1 MGRVDMSYVT
11 ADRITQEKADE
22 AGVSPEVF
30 RNGRPLRSSADS
42 LSDDELLAKL
52 RGFGLDVD
60 RDGVERLCASALSV
74 EVVAKVI
81 VDKLKLGDE
90 LLVDWIWI
98 SLLALWQRWWPDRV
112 CMELLDDKMQAGYDQ
127 DAGNDKHAAVVTWLD
142 AWADVLKLCDA
153 TGISSI
159 EEFDGCF
166 PLTQSLYNWSQDLEM
181 ALDYAGRD
189 DGKIRQA
196 LIGFCEESLR
206 RFTCEDQQFTENR
219 RRTMAQAFFDAG
231 MTEKAERLF
240 GSWLDAD
247 PEWGWGWIGWADCY
261 LPGTGRPAD
270 LARAEEILRRGYGIS
285 GVQDRVF
292 IAERLQE
299 VCEEGGRADEA
310 REFGEQAERLRQEW
324 RPPAARSLPP
334 LWKPLPPP
342 GNLLSPPGNLV
353 PPPGNLVPPAG
364 NVARRV
370 KVGRNDPCPCG
381 SGRKFKKC
389 CGSPL
394 AR

>member
-1 MGRVDMSYVT
+1 MERVDMSYVT

-30 RNGRPLRSSADS
+30 RNGRPLRSSAAS

-52 RGFGLDVD
+52 RGFFGLDVD
-60 RDGVERLCASALSV
+60 RAGVEQLCASAVSV

-90 LLVDWIWI
+90 LTVDWVWI
-98 SLLALWQRWWPDRV
+98 SLLTLWQRWWPNRV

-153 TGISSI
+153 TEISSI

-166 PLTQSLYNWSQDLEM
+166 SLTQSLYNWSQDLEM
-181 ALDYAGRD
+181 ALENAGRED
-189 DGKIRQA
+189 DELRQA

-206 RFTCEDQQFTENR
+206 RFPREDQQLTENR
-219 RRTMAQAFFDAG
+219 RRTMAQAYFDDG
-231 MTEKAERLF
+231 MAEKAEGLF
-240 GSWLDAD
+240 GSWLDSD
-247 PEWGWGWIGWADCY
+247 PGWGWGWIGWADCY
-261 LPGTGRPAD
+261 LPGAGRPAD
-270 LARAEEILRRGYGIS
+270 LARAEEILRRGYGVP
-285 GVQDRVF
+285 GVRDRVF

-299 VCEEGGRADEA
+299 VCAEGGRADEA

-324 RPPAARSLPP
+324 RPYAAARPLPP
-334 LWKPLPPP
+334 PGKPLPPL
-342 GNLLSPPGNLV
+342 GNLLSPPGDPV
-353 PPPGNLVPPAG
+353 ASAG